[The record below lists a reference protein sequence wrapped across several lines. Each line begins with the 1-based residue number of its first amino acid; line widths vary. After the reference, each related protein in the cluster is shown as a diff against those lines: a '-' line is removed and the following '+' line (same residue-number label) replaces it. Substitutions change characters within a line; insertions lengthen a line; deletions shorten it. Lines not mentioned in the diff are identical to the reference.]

1 MERNQDLVTS
11 TTGFDWLID
20 CLFTATQYQN
30 LRKRVIMETLIQAF
44 VSGLLL
50 GGIYIT
56 ISVGLSIIFGVLKVI
71 NFAHGEFIMIAMYA
85 TFMLFI
91 KLHLDPLLSLCIV
104 TPLMFLVGALCYKIF
119 IDPVM
124 GKSSDIQIFVTVG
137 LLILLQN
144 LALAIW
150 GANYVS
156 VRTPYSDSVI
166 TLGFVSI
173 STIRLIATLVSAL
186 VLVGLYFLLHH
197 TQLGRAIRAV
207 SQDREAAAA
216 YGINIKNIYMLTF
229 GLGIA
234 LTGVGG
240 GLLIPIF
247 YAFPT
252 VGTYFTLVAFVIV
265 VLGGLGS
272 ISGAVVGSII
282 IGVVDTMSG
291 YLLDPALKE
300 AVYFIVFVAILL
312 LKPSGL
318 FGGRLKGMEGVGL

>member
-1 MERNQDLVTS
+1 MD
-11 TTGFDWLID
+11 
-20 CLFTATQYQN
+20 
-30 LRKRVIMETLIQAF
+30 TLIQAF

-71 NFAHGEFIMIAMYA
+71 NFAHGEFIMVAMYA
-85 TFMLFI
+85 TFMLFS
-91 KLHLDPLLSLCIV
+91 KLHIDPLLSILIV
-104 TPLMFLVGALCYKIF
+104 TPLMFLVGCVCYKLF
-119 IDPVM
+119 INPVI

-144 LALAIW
+144 VALTIW

-156 VRTPYSDSVI
+156 VRTSYSDSVI
-166 TLGFVSI
+166 MLGFVSI
-173 STIRLIATLVSAL
+173 STVRLIASLISAV
-186 VLVGLYFLLHH
+186 VLVWLYLFLHR

-207 SQDREAAAA
+207 SQDREAASA
-216 YGINIKNIYMLTF
+216 YGINIKNIYMITF

-234 LTGVGG
+234 LTGIGG
-240 GLLIPIF
+240 ALLIPIF

-252 VGTYFTLVAFVIV
+252 VGTFFTLVAFVIV

-272 ISGAVVGSII
+272 IPGAVVGSLI

-291 YLLDPALKE
+291 YLIDPALKE
-300 AVYFIVFVAILL
+300 AIYFVVFVAILL
-312 LKPSGL
+312 WKPAGL
-318 FGGRLKGMEGVGL
+318 FGGKMRGMEEVGL